1 MINKYSK
8 LQKTISEL
16 ANAIV
21 AFSGGIDSTFLLKVC
36 KDVLG
41 DKAIAVTATSS
52 TYPEREL
59 AAAKKITEE
68 LNVRHIVIESEELEI
83 EGFSKNPIDRCYYC
97 KKELFSKLIKVGQN
111 YGITNILDGSNF
123 DDIDDYRPGMKAL
136 KELNIISPLKEAGL
150 TKDEIRDLAKMLKI
164 STWNKPSYAC
174 LSSRF
179 PYGEEITIEKLTL
192 VDKAEQILLDRG
204 FTQVRVRNHGN
215 LARIEL
221 LPSENEKILDAKLLI
236 QIGKDFKRL
245 GYTYVTLDVFG
256 YRTGSMNETLE
267 LGENSK

>member
-1 MINKYSK
+1 MHNKYSK
-8 LQKTISEL
+8 LRKIISEL
-16 ANAIV
+16 DNAII

-41 DKAIAVTATSS
+41 DKVIAVTATSS
-52 TYPEREL
+52 TYPTREL
-59 AAAKKITEE
+59 NTAKKITEE
-68 LNVRHIVIESEELEI
+68 LSVRHIVIESEELEI

-97 KKELFSKLIKVGQN
+97 KKELYSKLIQVGQDN
-111 YGITNILDGSNF
+111 GITNILDGSNF
-123 DDIDDYRPGMKAL
+123 DDMDDYRPGMKAL
-136 KELNIISPLKEAGL
+136 KELNIKSPLKEVCL
-150 TKDEIRDLAKMLKI
+150 TKDEIRDLAKMLKL

-192 VDKAEQILLDRG
+192 VDKAEQFLLDRG
-204 FTQVRVRNHGN
+204 FSQVRVRNHGN

-221 LPSENEKILDAKLLI
+221 LPLEKEKILDTKMLI
-236 QIGKDFKRL
+236 EIGEKFKNL

-267 LGENSK
+267 